1 MTHRKNGFWNL
12 CFSVIPGAGQM
23 YQGFIK
29 RGVSIMTLFFGWI
42 MVCAFFG
49 IDEALLLAI
58 VIWFFGFFDSLHRNS
73 LTDAERELLKDGFI
87 FIQGNEMEHFS
98 LRGFRIPAAIL
109 LIFFGSYSLLQL
121 VIGELIDA
129 GFLFWDTGIVR
140 LVYDRLPKM
149 VFSFVIIF
157 LGIYLI
163 MGRKKEIM
171 EQEENGEENFPW
183 MTQYHE
189 ENSVEVP
196 SGGNGMDDGIEND
209 RHNEEESEEA
219 VEEQPVREEEKEQV
233 QPEEDRKED
242 GGEQV

>member
-87 FIQGNEMEHFS
+87 FIQGNEMEQFS

-129 GFLFWDTGIVR
+129 GFLFWDNGIVR

-163 MGRKKEIM
+163 VGRKKEM
-171 EQEENGEENFPW
+171 MDREEKEEENFPW
-183 MTQYHE
+183 MTQYRE
-189 ENSVEVP
+189 ENFIEVQSDR
-196 SGGNGMDDGIEND
+196 SGMEDVIKDDQN
-209 RHNEEESEEA
+209 HEEESKEA
-219 VEEQPVREEEKEQV
+219 VEEQSDREEE
-233 QPEEDRKED
+233 QPEEDKKED
-242 GGEQV
+242 GGEQI

>member
-87 FIQGNEMEHFS
+87 FIQGNEMEQFS

-129 GFLFWDTGIVR
+129 GFLFWDNGIVR

-163 MGRKKEIM
+163 VGRKKEM
-171 EQEENGEENFPW
+171 MDREEKEEENFPW
-183 MTQYHE
+183 MTQYRE
-189 ENSVEVP
+189 ENSMEVQSDR
-196 SGGNGMDDGIEND
+196 SGMEDVIKDDQYY
-209 RHNEEESEEA
+209 EEESKEA
-219 VEEQPVREEEKEQV
+219 VEEQSDREEE
-233 QPEEDRKED
+233 QPEEDKKED

>member
-121 VIGELIDA
+121 VIGEE
-129 GFLFWDTGIVR
+129 
-140 LVYDRLPKM
+140 
-149 VFSFVIIF
+149 
-157 LGIYLI
+157 
-163 MGRKKEIM
+163 KE
-171 EQEENGEENFPW
+171 EENFPW

-189 ENSVEVP
+189 ENCMKVQSDR
-196 SGGNGMDDGIEND
+196 SGMEDGIENGQCY
-209 RHNEEESEEA
+209 EEESKEA
-219 VEEQPVREEEKEQV
+219 VEEQYDREEE
-233 QPEEDRKED
+233 PSEEDKKED

>member
-157 LGIYLI
+157 LGIHLI
-163 MGRKKEIM
+163 AGRKKEIM
-171 EQEENGEENFPW
+171 DREEKEEENFPW

-189 ENSVEVP
+189 ENCMKVQSDR
-196 SGGNGMDDGIEND
+196 SGMEDGIENGQCY
-209 RHNEEESEEA
+209 EEESKEA
-219 VEEQPVREEEKEQV
+219 VEEQYDREEE
-233 QPEEDRKED
+233 PSEEDKKED